1 MGRTQLKCER
11 RLGACSGEG
20 ERGYTWERAGAG
32 EPVRLLETAAELQ
45 SGGSGVRERRCVR
58 VGDEAGAQLCSSG
71 TDDINKHQ
79 L

>member
-1 MGRTQLKCER
+1 M
-11 RLGACSGEG
+11 
-20 ERGYTWERAGAG
+20 
-32 EPVRLLETAAELQ
+32 RLLETAAELQ